1 MEGMGGSYTV
11 EYIPINTDKVP
22 YNFHMKLGDR
32 TFVLTIKYNEQ
43 AELYTADLK
52 IAATGEILC
61 YGDPILYGR
70 ALFNTVEDERFPQPV
85 IIPYCLHGNADR
97 VTKENFGKTVQ
108 LYLHERK
115 G

>member
-1 MEGMGGSYTV
+1 MGDMVGAHMV
-11 EYIPINTDKVP
+11 EYIPVDVEKVT
-22 YNFHMKLGDR
+22 YDFHIKLKDR
-32 TFVLTIKYNEQ
+32 TFVFTIKYNEQ

-70 ALFNTVEDERFPQPV
+70 AMFNTVEDERFPRPV
-85 IIPYCLHGNADR
+85 IIPYCIHGKEDR
-97 VTKENFGKTVQ
+97 VTKVNFGKTVQ

-115 G
+115 E

>member
-1 MEGMGGSYTV
+1 MEGMGGSFTV
-11 EYIPINTDKVP
+11 EYIPVDVDKVP
-22 YNFHMKLGDR
+22 YNFHIKLGDR
-32 TFVLTIKYNEQ
+32 TFVFTIKYNEQ
-43 AELYTADLK
+43 AKLYTADLK

-61 YGDPILYGR
+61 YGDPVLYGR

-85 IIPYCLHGNADR
+85 IIPYCIHGNEDR